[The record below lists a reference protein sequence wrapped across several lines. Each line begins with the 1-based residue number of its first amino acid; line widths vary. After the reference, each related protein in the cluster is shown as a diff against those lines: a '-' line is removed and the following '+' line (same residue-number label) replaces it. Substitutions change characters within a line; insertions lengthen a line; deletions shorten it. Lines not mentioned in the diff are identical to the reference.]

1 MTAATQPASDAL
13 HPRSRPTA
21 RNKLALIDAAWV
33 CHHLLALA
41 DLKQAD
47 KAVLCAL
54 IRHIDQLALD
64 AGKTTVWP
72 STSCLALD
80 TGYTERSVTRSISR
94 LEARHL
100 IKRFLPPRR
109 RTYHTDLDGF
119 CQLAED
125 ALDAHAAVKAGRLP
139 QARSGRLAIAVE
151 RETVSADPDIVSA
164 PTETDIEPEISVQQ
178 SDAARGQF
186 RRRPDKPAA
195 ANSASAAD
203 TRDRANRKAA
213 DCSPGGAGL
222 LAGAGRE
229 PSFQAEWVRTALL
242 AAWEASPTLRRLVDL
257 DQLRSQPL
265 QALNAI
271 IARDYLATVTG
282 IRNPRHIWSWAVNRH
297 GVGNA
302 ILGWIIAC
310 DTPPTTERPERNPGG
325 WYTRFATSEQPWD
338 LSRNLRQL
346 CRASPARPAP
356 AVPADKSTERI
367 AIRPEQCMPPKLEA
381 GSATDILASYR
392 EAWIR
397 TGAQRLGRGRAEA
410 AWKSWLDEATVTGV
424 DDDRLQ
430 VRVKTKFAR
439 DQIFR
444 DYGDICR
451 IAAEA
456 IGYAGADFDAGPP
469 PR

>member
-1 MTAATQPASDAL
+1 MTAATQPASDGV
-13 HPRSRPTA
+13 HRRSRPTA

-33 CHHLLALA
+33 CHHLPALA
-41 DLKQAD
+41 DLNQAD

-54 IRHIDQLALD
+54 VRHIDQLALD

-80 TGYTERSVTRSISR
+80 TGYTERSVTRAISR

-100 IKRFLPPRR
+100 IKRFLPRR
-109 RTYHTDLDGF
+109 WRTYHTDLDGF
-119 CQLAED
+119 CQLAAD
-125 ALDAHAAVKAGRLP
+125 ALDAHAAVKAERLP

-151 RETVSADPDIVSA
+151 RETVSAGPDIVSA

-186 RRRPDKPAA
+186 RRRPDMPAA

-203 TRDRANRKAA
+203 TCDRANRHAGN
-213 DCSPGGAGL
+213 CSPGGAGL
-222 LAGAGRE
+222 PAGAGRE
-229 PSFQAEWVRTALL
+229 PSFQAERARTALL

-257 DQLRSQPL
+257 NQLRSAAL
-265 QALNAI
+265 QILNAI
-271 IARDYLATVTG
+271 VARDYLATVTG
-282 IRNPRHIWSWAVNRH
+282 IRNPHHIWSWAVNRH
-297 GVGNA
+297 GVGNT

-310 DTPPTTERPERNPGG
+310 DTPASAERPERNPGG
-325 WYTRFATSEQPWD
+325 WFTRFATSERPWD

-346 CRASPARPAP
+346 ARASRGRPAP

-367 AIRPEQCMPPKLEA
+367 ANRPEQNMPRSLDA
-381 GSATDILASYR
+381 GSAVDILATYR
-392 EAWIR
+392 DAWIR

-410 AWKSWLDEATVTGV
+410 AWKSWLDEAAVTGV

-456 IGYAGADFDAGPP
+456 IGYAGADFDAAPP